1 MKAIKLIFICL
12 LISSFSFQS
21 KKIDTKTNFYD
32 ESFVEYESVD
42 YKGEEY
48 KMVWMIRS
56 GKRIKAKYFA
66 YETSGM
72 SVASRYKQW
81 KVGKDIVMYTS
92 GTYMDKNA
100 ELVGITIDNGYP
112 LNQKV
117 ETTRMD
123 GLAIVYAT
131 GGIAVSNIQNGDLNI
146 SGGSAGNGKS
156 IDLTNARD
164 QSIFIDW
171 AKDQNAT
178 VFQTHLLAFKDELKF
193 RYNHATKDNKRERR
207 FLAIGYDANR
217 KIIHS
222 IIHKEE
228 NYSLYEASKRIL
240 DFLQNKRG
248 MEVIALLNLDTGV
261 QDVCQVFNYDGSKNN
276 LIKGKADI
284 SAAKNLLVYYYE

>member
-112 LNQKV
+112 LS
-117 ETTRMD
+117 M
-123 GLAIVYAT
+123 L
-131 GGIAVSNIQNGDLNI
+131 
-146 SGGSAGNGKS
+146 
-156 IDLTNARD
+156 
-164 QSIFIDW
+164 
-171 AKDQNAT
+171 
-178 VFQTHLLAFKDELKF
+178 
-193 RYNHATKDNKRERR
+193 
-207 FLAIGYDANR
+207 
-217 KIIHS
+217 
-222 IIHKEE
+222 
-228 NYSLYEASKRIL
+228 
-240 DFLQNKRG
+240 
-248 MEVIALLNLDTGV
+248 
-261 QDVCQVFNYDGSKNN
+261 
-276 LIKGKADI
+276 
-284 SAAKNLLVYYYE
+284 